1 MQNQVIIN
9 INPMPTIFKFF
20 GFSFLFYANDHE
32 PIHIHVVKGKQRAKF
47 TILPVKLIENNGL
60 NKNELK
66 MVSDIIEENQE
77 IISEHWNKFFNQY
90 K

>member
-1 MQNQVIIN
+1 
-9 INPMPTIFKFF
+9 MPTIFKFF